1 MNFLSKQNIFKAL
14 PESGD
19 LKTAINRAFY
29 FEPVSHV
36 LRKYSSLSLFE
47 EIIARTVEKSVGDS
61 EHFTNLLI
69 EHHEALSTFS
79 VKDQPIEIEILE
91 APNTPKHQSIAAAQQ
106 KELISIL
113 SAKATPFTPKG
124 KQKQVSYADMV
135 KQDLKDDVSRSN
147 SPLPSTEKKEK
158 NCAYFKS

>member
-1 MNFLSKQNIFKAL
+1 MPDTS
-14 PESGD
+14 ES
-19 LKTAINRAFY
+19 
-29 FEPVSHV
+29 
-36 LRKYSSLSLFE
+36 
-47 EIIARTVEKSVGDS
+47 
-61 EHFTNLLI
+61 I
-69 EHHEALSTFS
+69 E
-79 VKDQPIEIEILE
+79 DQPIEIEILE

>member
-19 LKTAINRAFY
+19 LETAINRAFY

-79 VKDQPIEIEILE
+79 VSNL
-91 APNTPKHQSIAAAQQ
+91 QSLYHFLFIFY
-106 KELISIL
+106 ESFDFL
-113 SAKATPFTPKG
+113 
-124 KQKQVSYADMV
+124 QVS
-135 KQDLKDDVSRSN
+135 VSKGWKMLAKN
-147 SPLPSTEKKEK
+147 S
-158 NCAYFKS
+158 

>member
-79 VKDQPIEIEILE
+79 SALVKDGKCLQRIREITDGRRLQNVPE
-91 APNTPKHQSIAAAQQ
+91 AAS
-106 KELISIL
+106 ES
-113 SAKATPFTPKG
+113 
-124 KQKQVSYADMV
+124 
-135 KQDLKDDVSRSN
+135 
-147 SPLPSTEKKEK
+147 
-158 NCAYFKS
+158 